1 MLVKLYEL
9 DQYDDAEVV
18 RKKIAAMFAA
28 FVTKPASDSDPLGTG
43 SQGEDD
49 ENIPLASL
57 EPATVQE
64 LGPGE
69 EIKFAEPADVGGSY
83 EAFMRVQLQSVAIGL
98 GITYEQLSGDLSK
111 VNFSS
116 IRAGLLEVRRRM
128 EQIQRNAMVFQL
140 CRRVWRWWLPA
151 AVLSGRVQV
160 PAEERANMGRL
171 LRAQWQPPGWEY
183 VEPEKDIKAAV
194 RRIRA
199 GLSSRS
205 LEAAK
210 LGLDVEELD
219 RQIAADNERAREL
232 GLVLDSDPSGDLDG
246 QARAGAVGAGEGG
259 NEGEGGS
266 TALRLLPGE
275 RHGRDD
281 PE

>member
-28 FVTKPASDSDPLGTG
+28 FVTKPASDSDPLGAG

-151 AVLSGRVQV
+151 TVLSGRVQV
-160 PAEERANMGRL
+160 PAEERAKMSRL

-232 GLVLDSDPSGDLDG
+232 GLVFDSDASSDMDG
-246 QARAGAVGAGEGG
+246 QARAGALGAGENGE
-259 NEGEGGS
+259 EGQAGS
-266 TALRLLPGE
+266 DSAAA
-275 RHGRDD
+275 
-281 PE
+281 